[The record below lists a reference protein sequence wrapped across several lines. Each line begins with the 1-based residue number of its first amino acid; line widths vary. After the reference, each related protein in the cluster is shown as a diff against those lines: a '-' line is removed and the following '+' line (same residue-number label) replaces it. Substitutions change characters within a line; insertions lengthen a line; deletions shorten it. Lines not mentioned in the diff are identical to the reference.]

1 MYFGAEVSLCH
12 ASLDVPPDLQLN
24 NNWNSLMSLC
34 AKEKEYEASDRHP
47 KLLRYVREQ
56 IEQLGK
62 ELGFSR
68 GQIRTRDFRA
78 EKSGN
83 NIIRVITD

>member
-1 MYFGAEVSLCH
+1 
-12 ASLDVPPDLQLN
+12 VPRDLQLN

-34 AKEKEYEASDRHP
+34 AKEEEYRANGRHP
-47 KLLRYVREQ
+47 KLLRYVTEQ

-62 ELGFSR
+62 ELGFST

-78 EKSGN
+78 EKFGTY
-83 NIIRVITD
+83 IVRVIKD